1 MMECA
6 YKGGIAINCSG
17 AAHGHALAHAIG
29 GVYHL
34 PHGEICGTILPEIL
48 RYYQEPCYEQLGKL
62 AVASGLGTAD
72 EPSQELAARIVAH
85 VFALRDM
92 LNLPGTIKGMHRN
105 DLEAVKKEF
114 WKQAVLFPT
123 PVSMR
128 EAELDMLLNRLS
140 EE

>member
-1 MMECA
+1 M
-6 YKGGIAINCSG
+6 
-17 AAHGHALAHAIG
+17 
-29 GVYHL
+29 
-34 PHGEICGTILPEIL
+34 EIL